1 MIIGQVN
8 PRLEAVVAVII
19 QDNTG
24 QTQTFNAVIDTGFS
38 NYLTLP
44 LAVIMALQLTFAE
57 SRAFSLGDNKE
68 VNFDLYEAVLLW
80 DGEEREIMVLASEA
94 FPLIGMSLLK
104 GFRLFVDVIDGGEV
118 RIERRT

>member
-1 MIIGQVN
+1 MN
-8 PRLEAVVAVII
+8 PHLEAVVPVII

-24 QTQTFNAVIDTGFS
+24 RSQTLNAVIDTGFS

-44 LAVIMALQLTFAE
+44 SAMITTLQLRFAE
-57 SRAFSLGDNKE
+57 SRAFSLGDNKK

-80 DGEEREIMVLASEA
+80 DGDECDIVVLASDT

-104 GFRLFVDVIDGGEV
+104 DFRLFVDVIDGGEV
-118 RIERRT
+118 RIERRS